1 MKLKTKQNKKINKR
15 MRLFSNRPKAEKS
28 LDLNKVVTS
37 NNKEIFKTTT
47 TIKTKKDSTEARSF
61 QD

>member
-1 MKLKTKQNKKINKR
+1 

-47 TIKTKKDSTEARSF
+47 TTKTKKDSTEARSF